1 MLYLW
6 IMNKFQK
13 RVSKI
18 SRKHTNALVIGKA
31 FGYLTDVINI
41 YASVFVIDENADRLK
56 AKNLIYRENVDRLS
70 NITDIGAIFLDLNDL
85 DKLELLITVWQT
97 HNSKIFVE
105 GGLAISREFSQPLY
119 NSGWR
124 CTSLQGIFHVWEQQK

>member
-13 RVSKI
+13 RLSKL

-41 YASVFVIDENADRLK
+41 YANVFIINENADGLK
-56 AKNLIYRENVDRLS
+56 AKNLIYRENIDRLS
-70 NITDIGAIFLDLNDL
+70 NITDIGAIFFYL
-85 DKLELLITVWQT
+85 
-97 HNSKIFVE
+97 
-105 GGLAISREFSQPLY
+105 RP
-119 NSGWR
+119 
-124 CTSLQGIFHVWEQQK
+124 C

>member
-31 FGYLTDVINI
+31 FGYLIDIVDI
-41 YASVFVIDENADRLK
+41 YASVFVIDENATGLK
-56 AKNLIYRENVDRLS
+56 AKNLIYRENIDKLS
-70 NITDIGAIFLDLNDL
+70 NISDIGAIFLDLNEL
-85 DKLELLITVWQT
+85 NKLELLTTVWQT
-97 HNSKIFVE
+97 HSSKIFIE
-105 GGLAISREFSQPLY
+105 GGTAISREFSQPLY
-119 NSGWR
+119 NTGWR

>member
-13 RVSKI
+13 RLSKL

-41 YASVFVIDENADRLK
+41 YANVFIINENADGLK
-56 AKNLIYRENVDRLS
+56 AKNLIYRENIDRLS
-70 NITDIGAIFLDLNDL
+70 NITDIGAIFLDLNNL
-85 DKLELLITVWQT
+85 DKLELLMTVWQK
-97 HNSKIFVE
+97 HNSKRFVE
-105 GGLAISREFSQPLY
+105 GGLAISREFSQSLY

-124 CTSLQGIFHVWEQQK
+124 GTSLQGVFHVWEKQK

>member
-13 RVSKI
+13 RLSKL

-41 YASVFVIDENADRLK
+41 YANVFIINENADGLK
-56 AKNLIYRENVDRLS
+56 AKNLIYRENIDRLS
-70 NITDIGAIFLDLNDL
+70 NITDIGAIFLDLNNL
-85 DKLELLITVWQT
+85 DKLELLMTVWQT
-97 HNSKIFVE
+97 HNSTIFVE
-105 GGLAISREFSQPLY
+105 GGLAISREFSQSLY

-124 CTSLQGIFHVWEQQK
+124 CTSLQGVFHVWEKQK

>member
-1 MLYLW
+1 
-6 IMNKFQK
+6 MNKFQK

-18 SRKHTNALVIGKA
+18 SRKHTNALVLGKA
-31 FGYLTDVINI
+31 FGYLAEVINI
-41 YASVFVIDENADRLK
+41 YESVFVIDENADGIK
-56 AKNLIYRENVDRLS
+56 AKNLIYRENIDRLS

-85 DKLELLITVWQT
+85 DKLELLMTVWQT

-124 CTSLQGIFHVWEQQK
+124 CTSLQGVFHVWEKQK

>member
-31 FGYLTDVINI
+31 FGHLIDIVDI
-41 YASVFVIDENADRLK
+41 YASVFVIDENAAGLK
-56 AKNLIYRENVDRLS
+56 TKNLIYRENIDKLS
-70 NITDIGAIFLDLNDL
+70 NITDIGAIFLDLNEL
-85 DKLELLITVWQT
+85 NKLELLTTVWQT
-97 HNSKIFVE
+97 HSSKIFIE
-105 GGLAISREFSQPLY
+105 GGTAISREFSQPLY
-119 NSGWR
+119 NTGWR

>member
-18 SRKHTNALVIGKA
+18 SRKHTNALVLGKA
-31 FGYLTDVINI
+31 FGYLAEILDV
-41 YASVFVIDENADRLK
+41 YASVFVIDEISNGLK
-56 AKNLIYRENVDRLS
+56 AKNLIYRESIDRLI
-70 NITDIGAIFLDLNDL
+70 NVTDIGVIFLDLNEL
-85 DKLELLITVWQT
+85 DKLEFLMPIWQKHSSTV
-97 HNSKIFVE
+97 FVE
-105 GGLAISREFSQPLY
+105 GESVISREFSLPLY
-119 NSGWR
+119 QSGWR

>member
-1 MLYLW
+1 
-6 IMNKFQK
+6 MNKFQK

-18 SRKHTNALVIGKA
+18 SRKHTNALVLGKA
-31 FGYLTDVINI
+31 FGYLAEVINI
-41 YASVFVIDENADRLK
+41 YESVFVIDENADGLK
-56 AKNLIYRENVDRLS
+56 AKNLIYRENIYRLS

-85 DKLELLITVWQT
+85 DKLELLMTVWQT

-124 CTSLQGIFHVWEQQK
+124 CTSLQGVFHVWEKQK

>member
-31 FGYLTDVINI
+31 FGYLIDIVDI
-41 YASVFVIDENADRLK
+41 YASVFVIDENATGLK
-56 AKNLIYRENVDRLS
+56 SKNLIYRENIDKLS
-70 NITDIGAIFLDLNDL
+70 NITDIGAIFLDLNEL
-85 DKLELLITVWQT
+85 NKLELLTAVWQT
-97 HNSKIFVE
+97 HSSKIFIE
-105 GGLAISREFSQPLY
+105 GEAAISREFSQPLY
-119 NSGWR
+119 NTGWR

>member
-13 RVSKI
+13 RLSKI

-31 FGYLTDVINI
+31 FGCLIDIVDI
-41 YASVFVIDENADRLK
+41 YASVFVIDENSDGLK
-56 AKNLIYRENVDRLS
+56 AKNLIYRETIDRLS
-70 NITDIGAIFLDLNDL
+70 NITDVGAIFLDLNEL
-85 DKLELLITVWQT
+85 DKLELLTPVWQT
-97 HNSKIFVE
+97 HSSKIFIE
-105 GGLAISREFSQPLY
+105 GETAISREFSQPLY
-119 NSGWR
+119 NTGWR

>member
-13 RVSKI
+13 KLSKL

-31 FGYLTDVINI
+31 FGYLAEIIDI
-41 YASVFVIDENADRLK
+41 YASVFVIDENASGVK
-56 AKNLIYRENVDRLS
+56 AKNLIYRESVDRLS
-70 NITDIGAIFLDLNDL
+70 NITDIGTIFLDLNEL
-85 DKLELLITVWQT
+85 DKLKLVMTVWRK
-97 HNSKIFVE
+97 HSSKIFIE
-105 GGLAISREFSQPLY
+105 GGEAISREFSQPLY

>member
-1 MLYLW
+1 VLYLW

-31 FGYLTDVINI
+31 FGYLSEILGV
-41 YASVFVIDENADRLK
+41 YGSVFVIDEISNGLK
-56 AKNLIYRENVDRLS
+56 AKNLIYRESIDRLIS
-70 NITDIGAIFLDLNDL
+70 VSDIGAIFLDLNDL
-85 DKLELLITVWQT
+85 DKLESLMTVWQK
-97 HNSKIFVE
+97 HNSVVFIE
-105 GGLAISREFSQPLY
+105 GDSVISREFSLPLY
-119 NSGWR
+119 QSGWR

>member
-31 FGYLTDVINI
+31 FGYLIDIVDI
-41 YASVFVIDENADRLK
+41 YASVFVIDENATGLK
-56 AKNLIYRENVDRLS
+56 SKNLIYRENIDKLS
-70 NITDIGAIFLDLNDL
+70 NITDIGAIFLDLNEL
-85 DKLELLITVWQT
+85 NKLELLTTVWQT
-97 HNSKIFVE
+97 HSSKIFIE
-105 GGLAISREFSQPLY
+105 GGTAISREFSQPLY
-119 NSGWR
+119 NTGWR
-124 CTSLQGIFHVWEQQK
+124 CTSLQGIFHVWEPIK